1 MKVLITGGSGDIA
14 KSISEY
20 LKKSGNKY
28 EIYSPSRTELDV
40 TDFSFTEKFISELCP
55 DIVINNA
62 GYIKVNSAREGLFEL
77 DKNTL
82 DINLTAVFNI
92 NMAAVKANNDV
103 KIINIGSS
111 AGTKARGEWTSY
123 CASKAGLIM
132 ATSCWADEGIDVL
145 TLSPGR
151 TISKMR
157 KALFPDED
165 QSGLMDPDDFALVVG
180 KAIDGKYEV
189 GTNIDVNLNNVKD
202 LISE

>member
-20 LKKSGNKY
+20 LGNIEKKY

-40 TDFSFTEKFISELCP
+40 TDYSLTEKFILDLRP

-132 ATSCWADEGIDVL
+132 ATSCWADEGIDVI

-151 TISKMR
+151 TVSKMR
-157 KALFPDED
+157 KYLFPNED

-180 KAIDGKYEV
+180 KAIDGKYKV
-189 GTNIDVNLNNVKD
+189 GANVDVNLNNVKE
-202 LISE
+202 LINE